1 MIPYRLHCLHGWW
14 SHLAWQWS
22 PTLIG
27 LWWWTIS
34 VRYEILRFA
43 SLLLLLLLFNE
54 KLDRWLRFGCWT
66 FLTVLSQVFC
76 QECLIETPESFGVP
90 FPLIRLLQ
98 PCQLASLLYWV
109 FCLTHPNVPH
119 PRLHPFVS
127 FTASCVR
134 LWGFRQEDNSKSTTS
149 QAKSFYEQWRMGFP
163 CFGYDS
169 HIDRPMNNKPILQLT
184 PGKRVLYVSS
194 LVGMRYDS

>member
-14 SHLAWQWS
+14 SYLAWQWS
-22 PTLIG
+22 PTLTG

-43 SLLLLLLLFNE
+43 SLLLLMLLLLLFNE
-54 KLDRWLRFGCWT
+54 KLDPWLRFGCWP
-66 FLTVLSQVFC
+66 FSTVLSQVFC
-76 QECLIETPESFGVP
+76 QVCLIETPQSLGVP
-90 FPLIRLLQ
+90 FPLLRLLQ

-119 PRLHPFVS
+119 PSLHPFVS

-169 HIDRPMNNKPILQLT
+169 HIDPWTINP
-184 PGKRVLYVSS
+184 YSS
-194 LVGMRYDS
+194 LPQEREYYMSAP